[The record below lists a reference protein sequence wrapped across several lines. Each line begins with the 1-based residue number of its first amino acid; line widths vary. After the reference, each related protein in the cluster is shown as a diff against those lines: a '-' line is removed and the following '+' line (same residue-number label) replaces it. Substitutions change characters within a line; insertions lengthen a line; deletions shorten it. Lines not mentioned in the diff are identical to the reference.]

1 MALTKVS
8 GDQLDAG
15 VSIAGVVTATGF
27 DGPFSGIV
35 TASSFK
41 GDGSGLTGV
50 STNFVSAVGIQSGG
64 DAIGV
69 GITQLNFVGV
79 GNTFAVDGTTVDV
92 SIAGGGGAA
101 PGTRLNYPGGSQSPF
116 YHSFARITEDISL
129 DATYIGETVE
139 SNVVAAE
146 ETITVNTGV
155 ALTIGEGK
163 TVIPDLYKI
172 FA

>member
-15 VSIAGVVTATGF
+15 VNIAGVVTATGF
-27 DGPFSGIV
+27 V
-35 TASSFK
+35 
-41 GDGSGLTGV
+41 GDGSGLTDVTATGSGSAWTGV

-69 GITQLNFVGV
+69 GITQLNFVGA

-92 SIAGGGGAA
+92 SIAGGGGGA

-116 YHSFARITEDISL
+116 YHSFARVTENL
-129 DATYIGETVE
+129 ELNETLLGTNIP
-139 SNVVAAE
+139 SSVVATE

-163 TVIPDLYKI
+163 TVVPDLYGV
-172 FA
+172 FN

>member
-1 MALTKVS
+1 MALTGITKIGGAALEDPLMLEGDLHVS
-8 GDQLDAG
+8 GITTFTRTVQAQAG
-15 VSIAGVVTATGF
+15 VFGESVI
-27 DGPFSGIV
+27 
-35 TASSFK
+35 
-41 GDGSGLTGV
+41 
-50 STNFVSAVGIQSGG
+50 GIQS
-64 DAIGV
+64 ATTQIGV
-69 GITQLNFVGV
+69 GVTQLNFIGV
-79 GNTFAVDGTTVDV
+79 GNTFHFDSATNTVDV

>member
-27 DGPFSGIV
+27 DGPF
-35 TASSFK
+35 T
-41 GDGSGLTGV
+41 GDGSALTGV
-50 STNFVSAVGIQSGG
+50 STSFVSAVGIQSGG

-69 GITQLNFVGV
+69 GITQLNFVGA

-92 SIAGGGGAA
+92 SIAGGGGGA

-116 YHSFARITEDISL
+116 YHSFARVTENL
-129 DATYIGETVE
+129 ELNETLLGTNIP
-139 SNVVAAE
+139 SSVVATE
-146 ETITVNTGV
+146 ETITVNSGV

-163 TVIPDLYKI
+163 TVIPDLYGVYR
-172 FA
+172 

>member
-15 VSIAGVVTATGF
+15 VNIAGVVTATGF
-27 DGPFSGIV
+27 V
-35 TASSFK
+35 
-41 GDGSGLTGV
+41 GDGSGLTDVTATGSGSSLTGV